1 MPRFFEKV
9 VGDNVVITG
18 ENASH
23 MIKSLRMKTGER
35 VTLCDNGIDYECE
48 ITDITDEVYCKVISK
63 CDNATEPTVDVTL
76 FQCVPKGDKLESVIQ
91 KSIEL
96 GVSKIV
102 PVLSARCVSRP
113 DKKSAEKKRVRYQ
126 KIAESACKQSGRGKI
141 IEVGEMVTFNEA
153 ISKIADFDKTLFFY
167 EGGGESLNGC
177 VDENTKSVAVFIGSE
192 GGFEIEEV
200 EKAKSAGAGI
210 YTLGPR
216 ILRTETAPLAAL
228 TAIMLYSKNM

>member
-9 VGDNVVITG
+9 TSDNVIITG
-18 ENASH
+18 ENADH
-23 MIKSLRMKTGER
+23 IKKSLRMKTGER
-35 VTLCDNGIDYECE
+35 ITLCDNSTDYECE
-48 ITDITDEVYCKVISK
+48 ITHIADEVHCKVISK
-63 CDNATEPTVDVTL
+63 GDNKTEPTVDVTL

-96 GVSKIV
+96 GVGKIV
-102 PVLSARCVSRP
+102 PVLSSRCVSRP

-141 IEVGEMVTFNEA
+141 IEVGEMITFA
-153 ISKIADFDKTLFFY
+153 QAVSQIPDFDKTLFFY

-177 VDENTKSVAVFIGSE
+177 VDENTKTVAVFIGSE

-200 EKAKSAGAGI
+200 EKAKNAGAGI

-228 TAIMLYSKNM
+228 TAIMLNSNNM